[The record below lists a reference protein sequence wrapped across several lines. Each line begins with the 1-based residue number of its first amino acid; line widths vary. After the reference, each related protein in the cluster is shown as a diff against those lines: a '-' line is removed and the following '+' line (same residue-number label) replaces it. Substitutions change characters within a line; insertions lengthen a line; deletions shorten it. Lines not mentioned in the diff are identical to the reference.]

1 MKIIE
6 EIHDQFTKKAPVVLT
21 IGFFDGVHLGHQR
34 IFSKVKELKGDTGLS
49 FALTFKNHPQTVLK
63 PFTPFPLISSLTQRV
78 QLIKNQ
84 GIDTLILLDF
94 DKEIQNTSADEFLLN
109 LHEHIPFDHLVL
121 GPNATIGRK
130 KEGDAKLIQL
140 LSKKFSFDFHP
151 QDSYFMDKC
160 QVSST
165 LIREMITRGN
175 LNEASKLLNRP
186 YSIVAPVISG
196 EQIGKVLGFPTLNL
210 DVEDLILPPLGVY
223 KVHLMKQGR
232 AHLAIA
238 NLGFAPTLKERKTPL
253 LEVHLL
259 DYKEEL
265 IEEELEI
272 VFVDFIRKEKKYS
285 SIDELKAQ
293 IHLDIQTLEL

>member
-6 EIHDQFTKKAPVVLT
+6 EIHDQFTKKTPLVLT

-34 IFSKVKELKGDTGLS
+34 IFSKVKELKGNSGLS
-49 FALTFKNHPQTVLK
+49 FALTFKNHPQTLLK
-63 PFTPFPLISSLTQRV
+63 PFTPFPLISSLTHRV
-78 QLIKNQ
+78 QLIKDQ
-84 GIDTLILLDF
+84 GVDTLILLDF
-94 DKEIQNTSADEFLLN
+94 DQELQHTSADDFLLN

-140 LSKKFSFDFHP
+140 LSKKYSFDFHP
-151 QDSYFMDKC
+151 QKFCVIDN
-160 QVSST
+160 QEVSST
-165 LIREMITRGN
+165 LIREMITAGN
-175 LNEASKLLNRP
+175 LKEASRLLNRP
-186 YSIVAPVISG
+186 YSIVASVISG

-223 KVHLMKQGR
+223 KVHLMKEGKP
-232 AHLAIA
+232 HLAIA
-238 NLGFAPTLKERKTPL
+238 NLGLAPTLQERKTPV

-259 DYKEEL
+259 DYRKEL
-265 IEEELEI
+265 VEEELEI
-272 VFVDFIRKEKKYS
+272 VFLDFIRKEKKYS

-293 IHLDIQTLEL
+293 IHLDIQSLEL